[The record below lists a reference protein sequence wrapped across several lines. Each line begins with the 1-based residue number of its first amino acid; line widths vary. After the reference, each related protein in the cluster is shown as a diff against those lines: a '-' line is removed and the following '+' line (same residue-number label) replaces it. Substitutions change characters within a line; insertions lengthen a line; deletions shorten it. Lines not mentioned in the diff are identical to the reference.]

1 VTGPYEQGVGKAWV
15 YRNSGLFKASGAPAG
30 GAVGAKKFC
39 LESVTRIDRGQVR
52 PWEPAALSAC
62 SAGCADSSWAPSC
75 GGSVFYDAELGLL
88 RTAADTTAM
97 CFGVCK

>member
-1 VTGPYEQGVGKAWV
+1 MTGPYEQGVGKAWV

-30 GAVGAKKFC
+30 GAVAKKFC
-39 LESVTRIDRGQVR
+39 LESVTRTDRGQVR